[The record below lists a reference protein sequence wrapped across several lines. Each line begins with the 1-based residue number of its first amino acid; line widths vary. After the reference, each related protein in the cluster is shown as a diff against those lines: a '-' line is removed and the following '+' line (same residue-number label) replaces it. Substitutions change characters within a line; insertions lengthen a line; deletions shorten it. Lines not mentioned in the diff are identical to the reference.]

1 MMTGPASSIDPVCFL
16 PLDFPPHV
24 GEGIYMSYNWD
35 RAPSLWERHRT
46 GFIVTVLLLAT
57 ALAGWA
63 IF

>member
-1 MMTGPASSIDPVCFL
+1 
-16 PLDFPPHV
+16 
-24 GEGIYMSYNWD
+24 MSYNWD